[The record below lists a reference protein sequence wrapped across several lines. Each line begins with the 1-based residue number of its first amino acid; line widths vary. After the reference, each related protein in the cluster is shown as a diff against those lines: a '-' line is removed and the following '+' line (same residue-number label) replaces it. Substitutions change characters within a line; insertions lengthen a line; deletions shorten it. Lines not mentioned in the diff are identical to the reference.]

1 MSAGTFEPTQQ
12 EPTAEKDGTMPLA
25 SQPVGRRERN
35 KQQKLDRITAAAR
48 ELFAER
54 GVDEVTTQEIADK
67 ADIGAG
73 TLFLYAKTKG
83 ELLLL
88 VQNSTYAD
96 ALAQGRSA
104 AESIPDVLDA
114 VMAIVRPVVECNRK
128 QIDNGRTYLREI
140 VFGDP
145 EEPHHRDALVLTVQ
159 TENAIADVLRRDER
173 ISSGDAA
180 TLAHVVSAIMFVSMA
195 ATINIANPV
204 DVVVQEI
211 RDQVR
216 VLVPG

>member
-1 MSAGTFEPTQQ
+1 
-12 EPTAEKDGTMPLA
+12 MPLA
-25 SQPVGRRERN
+25 SKSPGRRERN
-35 KQQKLDRITAAAR
+35 KQEKLDRITAAAS

-73 TLFLYAKTKG
+73 TLFLYAKSKG

-104 AESIPDVLDA
+104 AEGITDTLDA
-114 VMAIVRPVVECNRK
+114 VTAIVRPIVECNRK
-128 QIDNGRTYLREI
+128 QVDNGRTYLREI

-145 EEPHHRDALVLTVQ
+145 AEPHHRDALDLTVQ
-159 TENAIADVLRRDER
+159 TEEAIAAVLRRDGR
-173 ISSGDAA
+173 TSPQDAA
-180 TLAHVVSAIMFVSMA
+180 ARAHIVSAIMFISMA
-195 ATINIANPV
+195 ATINAANPV
-204 DVVVQEI
+204 DGVVQEI

-216 VLVPG
+216 VLLPE

>member
-1 MSAGTFEPTQQ
+1 MSVGGIEPTQRRR
-12 EPTAEKDGTMPLA
+12 TASMALS

-35 KQQKLDRITAAAR
+35 KQAKLERIVAAAD
-48 ELFAER
+48 ELFAQR
-54 GVDEVTTQEIADK
+54 GVDDVTTQEIADK

-96 ALAQGRSA
+96 ALEQGKRA
-104 AESIPDVLDA
+104 AESITGPLDA
-114 VMAIVRPVVECNRK
+114 VMAIVRPIVECNRK

-145 EEPHHRDALVLTVQ
+145 AEPHHRDALGLTVQ
-159 TENAIADVLRRDER
+159 TEEAIAAVLQRDGR
-173 ISSGDAA
+173 TSSGNAA
-180 TLAHVVSAIMFVSMA
+180 TLAHIVSAIMFISMA
-195 ATINIANPV
+195 ATINIAHPV
-204 DVVVQEI
+204 DTIVQEI

-216 VLVPG
+216 ALLPE